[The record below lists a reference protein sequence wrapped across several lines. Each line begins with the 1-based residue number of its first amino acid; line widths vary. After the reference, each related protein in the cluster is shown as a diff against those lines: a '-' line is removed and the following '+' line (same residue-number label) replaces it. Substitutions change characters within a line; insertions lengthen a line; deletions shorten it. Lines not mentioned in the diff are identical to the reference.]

1 MSQIKRLEESVV
13 NRIAAGEV
21 IQRPANAVKE
31 LIENSLD
38 AGSTSISVVVK
49 EGGLLLLQI
58 TDNGHGIN
66 KEDLQI
72 VCERFTTSKLTDFT
86 DLKSISTFGFRGE
99 ALSSIS
105 HVATL
110 QIITKTKE
118 QPCAY
123 KAKYLDGKIQGKV
136 SLIAG
141 NLGTQIT
148 ITDLF
153 YNVPTRKNSF
163 KSASEELQ
171 KIATVITRY
180 AVHNT
185 GVSFHLKK
193 INKAG
198 KQIVIVHSQESWT
211 KTDAI
216 GALFGSNI
224 SKELIHIK
232 ENCQHLKLDIDAY
245 VTNANVSLKKF
256 TFLLFINGRLVECTS
271 LKKSLD
277 LLYQTFLPRG
287 ASPFIY
293 MSLKM
298 HPNHLDVNVH
308 PTKHQVH
315 FLNEEDIVEEIQK
328 IIENKLLTCD
338 SSRNFFVQKIYPQG
352 SAGSLL
358 SKEKVEIKCD
368 DNNKTFKNKQ
378 KVYDHKLV
386 RTDSRLQTLDQLVSP
401 KNVKVSNKQEKL
413 SLCSLT
419 ACGFPKNRNIKLTS
433 IVKLQTEVMEKTSKN
448 LTELLK
454 EHSFVGSVDVQKCLL
469 QYKTDLYIVDAY
481 ALQFNMFYQIII
493 DDFGNF
499 PPLRLSEPASIKEL
513 TKLALDAEEAG
524 WTPQD
529 GSKDDLADYIVK
541 FLSEKSEMLKDYFS
555 IEIENEQLKTLPMLL
570 NDYQPLMFGL
580 PMFILR
586 ISTEVCWED
595 EDDFFKSFSQELA
608 RFYTIR
614 EECVACETSVKSVLE
629 NIIFPNIRK
638 HLKPPESLLED
649 GCFVK
654 LADLHQLYK
663 VFERC

>member
-1 MSQIKRLEESVV
+1 MLQIKRLEESVV

-99 ALSSIS
+99 ALASIS
-105 HVATL
+105 HVANL

-123 KAKYLDGKIQGKV
+123 KAKYIDGKVQGKI

-148 ITDLF
+148 ISDLF

-163 KSASEELQ
+163 KSTSEELQ

-185 GVSFHLKK
+185 GISFNLKK
-193 INKAG
+193 INKTG

-216 GALFGSNI
+216 GTLFGSNI
-224 SKELIHIK
+224 SKELIHVEK
-232 ENCQHLKLDIDAY
+232 KCEHLKLDIDAY

-256 TFLLFINGRLVECTS
+256 TFLLFINNRLVECTS

-308 PTKHQVH
+308 PTKHEVH
-315 FLNEEDIVEEIQK
+315 FLHEEAIVEEIQK
-328 IIENKLLTCD
+328 ILENKLLTCD
-338 SSRNFFVQKIYPQG
+338 SSRTFFVQKIYPQG

-358 SKEKVEIKCD
+358 SKEKIEISCNN
-368 DNNKTFKNKQ
+368 DNTIKKKLNI
-378 KVYDHKLV
+378 YDHNLV
-386 RTDSRLQTLDQLVSP
+386 RTDSKLQTLDQLVSP
-401 KNVKVSNKQEKL
+401 KNVKTLNKQEK
-413 SLCSLT
+413 SSFSSLT
-419 ACGFPKNRNIKLTS
+419 ACGFPKNRTIKLTS
-433 IVKLQTEVMEKTSKN
+433 INKLQNEIIEKSSKS
-448 LTELLK
+448 LIELLK
-454 EHSFVGSVDVQKCLL
+454 GHSFVGSVDVQKCLL

-499 PPLRLSEPASIKEL
+499 MPLKLSEPASIKEL
-513 TKLALDAEEAG
+513 TKLALDTDEAG

-529 GSKDDLADYIVK
+529 GSKDELAEYIVK

-555 IEIENEQLKTLPMLL
+555 IEIEDEKLKTLPMLL

-580 PMFILR
+580 PLFILR

-595 EDDFFKSFSQELA
+595 EDVFFKSFSQELA
-608 RFYTIR
+608 RFYTIK
-614 EECVACETSVKSVLE
+614 EECVACDTTIKSKLE
-629 NIIFPNIRK
+629 NIVFPNIRK
-638 HLKPPESLLED
+638 HLKPPESLLHD